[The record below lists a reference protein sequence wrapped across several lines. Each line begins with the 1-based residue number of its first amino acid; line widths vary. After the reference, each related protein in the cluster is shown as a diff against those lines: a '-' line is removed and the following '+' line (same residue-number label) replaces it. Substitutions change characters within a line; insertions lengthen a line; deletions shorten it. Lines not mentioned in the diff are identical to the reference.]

1 MFQKTHV
8 YVKKS
13 TCGLTS
19 FTEK

>member
-8 YVKKS
+8 NVKKS

-19 FTEK
+19 FTYK

>member
-1 MFQKTHV
+1 MIQKTHV
-8 YVKKS
+8 NIKKS

>member
-1 MFQKTHV
+1 MIQKTHV
-8 YVKKS
+8 NLKKS